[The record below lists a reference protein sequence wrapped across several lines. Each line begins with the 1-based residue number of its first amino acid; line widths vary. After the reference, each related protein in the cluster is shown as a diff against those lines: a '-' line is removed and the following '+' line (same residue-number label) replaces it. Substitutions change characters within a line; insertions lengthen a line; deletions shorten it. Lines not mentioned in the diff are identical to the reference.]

1 MSKIKEA
8 NLKTVEKWQ
17 KEFDAEYDIRTA
29 QLRISFLRKQPP
41 EVFYKKGVLKKLT
54 KFTGKHLLQSLC
66 FNKVAGLACN
76 FIKKEILAQ
85 VFFCEFCEISKK
97 TFFTEHLRM
106 AASVSITLNYFLKKT
121 VV

>member
-17 KEFDAEYDIRTA
+17 KEFDAEYDIHTA

-85 VFFCEFCEISKK
+85 VF
-97 TFFTEHLRM
+97 
-106 AASVSITLNYFLKKT
+106 SVNFVKFPRRPFLQNT
-121 VV
+121 SGWLLLFL